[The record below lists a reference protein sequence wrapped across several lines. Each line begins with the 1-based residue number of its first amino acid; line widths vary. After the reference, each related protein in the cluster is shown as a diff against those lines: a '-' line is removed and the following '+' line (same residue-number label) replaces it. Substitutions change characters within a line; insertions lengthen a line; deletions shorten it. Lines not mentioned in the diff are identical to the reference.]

1 MLSTSGVNPM
11 VFTSGSRPHH
21 DEALV
26 EEMFAHGLRV
36 GSCALRLWRPV
47 ENRRHFDL
55 VVSGDMKKFNDFQS
69 LSKEQLMLNVLSQ
82 ILQCLALALSFFPD
96 NVQLEKKSWHSGTK
110 IMGFFYGFTMV
121 SLWFLGSST
130 LASRQAQGIQGLRAK
145 PGVRKRSP
153 KSTVGTSRCG
163 LGRPISMGKSH
174 LKWIITMDNFMDNM
188 TILWIMTRR
197 MVYSEQFQSKMDGL
211 EGTIPV

>member
-96 NVQLEKKSWHSGTK
+96 NVQLEKNHGIAAQKSWVSS
-110 IMGFFYGFTMV
+110 MV
-121 SLWFLGSST
+121 SLWFPYDSWGLPLWLHDRPKGSKGSVPSQ
-130 LASRQAQGIQGLRAK
+130 ASERGRQ
-145 PGVRKRSP
+145 SP
-153 KSTVGTSRCG
+153 PSAPAAVALVASYFHGEI
-163 LGRPISMGKSH
+163 P
-174 LKWIITMDNFMDNM
+174 
-188 TILWIMTRR
+188 
-197 MVYSEQFQSKMDGL
+197 SKMDNYYG
-211 EGTIPV
+211 